1 MHLELKFNVKTSAD
15 LPTTCSFNNCNAE
28 SFCQGSVEKDVALN
42 KYLIGQ
48 TKVISE
54 AFIFHSHI
62 WDYCSANISGHG
74 SFRSKFE
81 C

>member
-1 MHLELKFNVKTSAD
+1 MHLELKFNVKTSAN

-28 SFCQGSVEKDVALN
+28 SFGQGSVEKDITLN

-54 AFIFHSHI
+54 ALIFHSHI
-62 WDYCSANISGHG
+62 SGV
-74 SFRSKFE
+74 SVTLSE
-81 C
+81 LLLLNY